1 MFVKKKID
9 IPLDIWFT
17 KHTKLYQEHIPN
29 SIGAKL
35 VCFDDRFTLPTK
47 IFAGN
52 NCVNDFIKWVFTQQ
66 KRIYQKI
73 ENHFNKKL
81 KMSEEDENN
90 YQNSQNCW
98 ICNQKIIKDK
108 VRDHCHITGKFRGS
122 AHKECN
128 SKLRIPRKLP
138 IIFHNLEGY
147 DGHIIF
153 KELNNFKDIDMR
165 VITKLSE
172 KYTSIIINR
181 SIIFLDSLQFYK
193 ASLDNLAGNLQD
205 CDFKHSLSEFPSD
218 KLDIFRKKDSIWKG
232 RFFWKI

>member
-1 MFVKKKID
+1 
-9 IPLDIWFT
+9 
-17 KHTKLYQEHIPN
+17 
-29 SIGAKL
+29 
-35 VCFDDRFTLPTK
+35 
-47 IFAGN
+47 
-52 NCVNDFIKWVFTQQ
+52 
-66 KRIYQKI
+66 
-73 ENHFNKKL
+73 
-81 KMSEEDENN
+81 MSEEDENN

-128 SKLRIPRKLP
+128 SKLRIPIKLP

-165 VITKLSE
+165 VIPKLSE

-205 CDFKHSLSEFPSD
+205 CDFKHLLSEFPSD
-218 KLDIFRKKDSIWKG
+218 KLDIFRKKDSI
-232 RFFWKI
+232 

>member
-1 MFVKKKID
+1 M
-9 IPLDIWFT
+9 T
-17 KHTKLYQEHIPN
+17 T
-29 SIGAKL
+29 
-35 VCFDDRFTLPTK
+35 
-47 IFAGN
+47 
-52 NCVNDFIKWVFTQQ
+52 
-66 KRIYQKI
+66 
-73 ENHFNKKL
+73 EN
-81 KMSEEDENN
+81 EDY
-90 YQNSQNCW
+90 YQNSEICW
-98 ICNQKIIKDK
+98 ICDQKIIKDK

-165 VITKLSE
+165 VIPKLSE

-205 CDFKHSLSEFPSD
+205 CDFKHLLSEFPSD
-218 KLDIFRKKDSIWKG
+218 KLDIFRKKDSI
-232 RFFWKI
+232 

>member
-1 MFVKKKID
+1 
-9 IPLDIWFT
+9 
-17 KHTKLYQEHIPN
+17 
-29 SIGAKL
+29 
-35 VCFDDRFTLPTK
+35 
-47 IFAGN
+47 
-52 NCVNDFIKWVFTQQ
+52 
-66 KRIYQKI
+66 
-73 ENHFNKKL
+73 
-81 KMSEEDENN
+81 MSEEDENN

-193 ASLDNLAGNLQD
+193 ASLDKLAGNLQD
-205 CDFKHSLSEFPSD
+205 CDFKHLLSEFPSD
-218 KLDIFRKKDSIWKG
+218 KLDIFRKKDSI
-232 RFFWKI
+232 

>member
-1 MFVKKKID
+1 
-9 IPLDIWFT
+9 
-17 KHTKLYQEHIPN
+17 
-29 SIGAKL
+29 
-35 VCFDDRFTLPTK
+35 
-47 IFAGN
+47 
-52 NCVNDFIKWVFTQQ
+52 
-66 KRIYQKI
+66 
-73 ENHFNKKL
+73 
-81 KMSEEDENN
+81 MSEEDENN

-122 AHKECN
+122 AHRECN
-128 SKLRIPRKLP
+128 SKLRIPRRLP

-165 VITKLSE
+165 VIPKLSE
-172 KYTSIIINR
+172 KYTSFIINR

-205 CDFKHSLSEFPSD
+205 CDFKHLLSEFPSD
-218 KLDIFRKKDSIWKG
+218 KLDIFRKKDSI
-232 RFFWKI
+232 

>member
-1 MFVKKKID
+1 
-9 IPLDIWFT
+9 
-17 KHTKLYQEHIPN
+17 
-29 SIGAKL
+29 
-35 VCFDDRFTLPTK
+35 
-47 IFAGN
+47 
-52 NCVNDFIKWVFTQQ
+52 
-66 KRIYQKI
+66 
-73 ENHFNKKL
+73 
-81 KMSEEDENN
+81 MSEEDENN

-128 SKLRIPRKLP
+128 SKLRIPRRLP

-165 VITKLSE
+165 VIPKLSE

-205 CDFKHSLSEFPSD
+205 CDFKHLLSEFPSD
-218 KLDIFRKKDSIWKG
+218 KLDIFRKKDSI
-232 RFFWKI
+232 

>member
-1 MFVKKKID
+1 
-9 IPLDIWFT
+9 
-17 KHTKLYQEHIPN
+17 
-29 SIGAKL
+29 
-35 VCFDDRFTLPTK
+35 
-47 IFAGN
+47 
-52 NCVNDFIKWVFTQQ
+52 
-66 KRIYQKI
+66 
-73 ENHFNKKL
+73 
-81 KMSEEDENN
+81 MSEEDENN

-128 SKLRIPRKLP
+128 SKLRIQRKLP

-165 VITKLSE
+165 VIPKLSE

-205 CDFKHSLSEFPSD
+205 CDFKHLLSEFPSD
-218 KLDIFRKKDSIWKG
+218 KLDIFRKKDSI
-232 RFFWKI
+232 